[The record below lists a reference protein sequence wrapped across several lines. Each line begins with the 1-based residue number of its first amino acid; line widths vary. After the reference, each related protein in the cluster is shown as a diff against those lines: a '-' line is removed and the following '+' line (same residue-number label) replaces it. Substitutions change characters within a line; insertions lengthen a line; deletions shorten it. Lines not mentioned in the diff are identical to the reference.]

1 MRQLLKKEQMIWMK
15 CLEEIKVLSILMRF
29 YPNLRELLKVKLKKQ
44 EMKKFISKIYKK
56 LLNSMISLLKS
67 VKNIRKSK
75 MKFFNR
81 LRRNKKIK

>member
-75 MKFFNR
+75 MKFFNQ